1 MSTKRDYYDIL
12 GVSKSASADEL
23 KKAYRKQALAWHP
36 DRNKTPEAE
45 AKFKEV
51 NEAYEVLSDSQRKAA
66 YDQFGHAAFAPGGGF
81 GAGGPG
87 GFGGFG
93 GAQSGARTGRYGPFT
108 YTYTTSGGGQQG
120 SPFGG
125 FADPFEIFEQ
135 FFGGGSPFRQQKPHY
150 HLEVSFMDA
159 AKGAEKDVVIEGK
172 KKTIKIPAGADDGT
186 HIAFSDFD
194 ITIGVRDDPT
204 FRRDGADVF
213 VDVAIPL
220 SMAFL
225 GGEVEAPTI
234 DGAVKLRIRPGTQPG
249 TLIRLREQGVAR
261 LHNRGRGDEY
271 VRVTLAVPEKLT
283 GHQKDLIE
291 KLEKEGM

>member
-1 MSTKRDYYDIL
+1 MATKRDYYDIL
-12 GVSKSASADEL
+12 GVSKNASADEL
-23 KKAYRKQALAWHP
+23 KRAYRKQALEWHP
-36 DRNKTPEAE
+36 DRNKTSEAE
-45 AKFKEV
+45 TKFKEV
-51 NEAYEVLSDSQRKAA
+51 NEAYEVLSDSQKRAA
-66 YDQFGHAAFAPGGGF
+66 YDQFGHAAFAPG
-81 GAGGPG
+81 AG

-93 GAQSGARTGRYGPFT
+93 GGAQGGARTGRYGPFT
-108 YTYTTSGGGQQG
+108 YTYTTGGGGGQPG
-120 SPFGG
+120 NPFGG

-159 AKGAEKDVVIEGK
+159 ARGAEKNVVIDGK

-194 ITIGVRDDPT
+194 ITIGLRPDSK

-225 GGEVEAPTI
+225 GGEIEAPTI
-234 DGAVKLRIRPGTQPG
+234 DGSVKLRIRPGTQPG
-249 TLIRLREQGVAR
+249 TLIRLKEQGIVK
-261 LHNRGRGDEY
+261 LHGRGRGDEY
-271 VRVTLAVPEKLT
+271 VRVTLDVPEKLT
-283 GHQKDLIE
+283 SHQKDLIE